1 VTAEPGAIKGL
12 ARPAGPGSRFWLGWV
27 VLTTV
32 GYAGGMGLDAVL
44 YGTTGAALSGVA
56 AGVASTALYGAVAGV
71 LSGGLQMVLLRRRLA
86 RSHEWALASAAG
98 GAPGFVLG
106 AAVAEIASN
115 AIALHLD
122 VYIAGAI
129 IQIVFGALT
138 GLGIGLGQ
146 WLLVRRRVAN
156 AKAWVPA
163 SMLGL
168 TLGFSIPIGVMQL
181 VDLPLLPLIYG
192 AMGGLLLGVTQ
203 WLWVRR
209 IVW

>member
-1 VTAEPGAIKGL
+1 MSAEPGTLDGL
-12 ARPAGPGSRFWLGWV
+12 ARRAGPGSRFWLAWV

-32 GYAGGMGLDAVL
+32 GYACGMGLDAVL
-44 YGTTGAALSGVA
+44 YRTTGAALSGVA
-56 AGVASTALYGAVAGV
+56 AGVASTALYGAVVGG
-71 LSGGLQMVLLRRRLA
+71 LSGGLQTLLLRHRLA

-122 VYIAGAI
+122 VYVAGAI
-129 IQIVFGALT
+129 IQFVFGALT

-146 WLLVRRRVAN
+146 WLVVRRRVAN
-156 AKAWVPA
+156 AEAWLPA

-192 AMGGLLLGVTQ
+192 AMGGLLLGLIQ
-203 WLWVRR
+203 WRSARR
-209 IVW
+209 IAW